1 MLKRT
6 LGRQGLEVSAIGF
19 GCMGLNHH
27 RGPAMRSSDAIT
39 LMRTAFDRG
48 VTFFDTAEIYGP
60 FTNEELV
67 GEALAPIRDHVV
79 IATKF
84 GFRDGRSSNGLDS
97 RPESIRRMVDAALVR
112 LRTDHIDLL
121 YQHRIDPDVA
131 MADVAGTVKD
141 LIDAG
146 KVLHFGLSE
155 ADDEAI
161 RIADAVQPVAAVQSE
176 YSLWWRHPEASV
188 LSTVEELGIG
198 FVAYSPLGRG
208 FLSGTMGESTN
219 FAADNDQRKT
229 NPYLSAENRAANQPI
244 IDAIKAIAEEKRA
257 TAAQVAIGW
266 LLARKP
272 WIVPIPGTTK
282 LQRLDENLD
291 ALSLEFSESD
301 LEKIDRLLSTI
312 TVHGERYASAPAPT
326 AER

>member
-161 RIADAVQPVAAVQSE
+161 RIADAVQPVAALQSE
-176 YSLWWRHPEASV
+176 YSLWWRRPEASV

-208 FLSGTMGESTN
+208 FLSGTMGQSTN

-229 NPYLSAENRAANQPI
+229 NPDPGNRGG
-244 IDAIKAIAEEKRA
+244 KAGDRC
-257 TAAQVAIGW
+257 TGC
-266 LLARKP
+266 
-272 WIVPIPGTTK
+272 
-282 LQRLDENLD
+282 
-291 ALSLEFSESD
+291 
-301 LEKIDRLLSTI
+301 DRLVAGTEAMDCS
-312 TVHGERYASAPAPT
+312 HSRNDEAAKARRKSRCAFP
-326 AER
+326 

>member
-1 MLKRT
+1 
-6 LGRQGLEVSAIGF
+6 
-19 GCMGLNHH
+19 
-27 RGPAMRSSDAIT
+27 
-39 LMRTAFDRG
+39 
-48 VTFFDTAEIYGP
+48 
-60 FTNEELV
+60 
-67 GEALAPIRDHVV
+67 V

-176 YSLWWRHPEASV
+176 YSRWWRRPEASV

-208 FLSGTMGESTN
+208 FLSGTMGQSTN

-244 IDAIKAIAEEKRA
+244 IDAIRAIAEEKRA

-301 LEKIDRLLSTI
+301 LEKIDRLFSTI
-312 TVHGERYASAPAPT
+312 TVHGERYAGAPAPT

>member
-176 YSLWWRHPEASV
+176 YSLWWRRPEASV

-244 IDAIKAIAEEKRA
+244 IDAIQAIAEEKRA

>member
-176 YSLWWRHPEASV
+176 YSLWWRRPEASV

-208 FLSGTMGESTN
+208 FLSGTMGQSTN

-244 IDAIKAIAEEKRA
+244 IDAIQAIAEEKRA

>member
-27 RGPAMRSSDAIT
+27 RGPPMRPGDAIT

-155 ADDEAI
+155 ADDQAI
-161 RIADAVQPVAAVQSE
+161 RTADAVQPVAAVQSE
-176 YSLWWRHPEASV
+176 YSRWWRRPEASV

-198 FVAYSPLGRG
+198 FVVYSPLGRG
-208 FLSGTMGESTN
+208 FLSGTMGKARTSRPITS
-219 FAADNDQRKT
+219 
-229 NPYLSAENRAANQPI
+229 SARRTLISQL
-244 IDAIKAIAEEKRA
+244 KIARE
-257 TAAQVAIGW
+257 
-266 LLARKP
+266 
-272 WIVPIPGTTK
+272 
-282 LQRLDENLD
+282 
-291 ALSLEFSESD
+291 
-301 LEKIDRLLSTI
+301 
-312 TVHGERYASAPAPT
+312 PT
-326 AER
+326 DH

>member
-219 FAADNDQRKT
+219 FATDNDQRKT